1 MQIGIFTRTFPRPT
15 LSETLETVVAHGL
28 SSVQFGFDDIGLAE
42 MPDQIDPALCDTIRQ
57 EFAAQ
62 GIRMAALSGTWNMIH
77 PDLAERQA
85 GVRRLGVLAANCAR
99 LGTNVITLC
108 TGTRNASSMW
118 RPHPDNQSADA
129 WRELTAT
136 MAQALPLAEAHNV
149 ILGVEPEVSNVI
161 DSAERARRLLD
172 EMKSPNLKIVMDGA
186 NLFHHGEL
194 PRMSEILDHA
204 FELLGDD
211 IIIAHAKDLV
221 RDGEAGNVA
230 AGTGLLDYE
239 RYLRLLDATGRDL
252 PILLHSLSEQQA
264 KSSVAFL
271 REKQP
276 LR

>member
-1 MQIGIFTRTFPRPT
+1 MTDFIELRQITKVFPP
-15 LSETLETVVAHGL
+15 S
-28 SSVQFGFDDIGLAE
+28 
-42 MPDQIDPALCDTIRQ
+42 
-57 EFAAQ
+57 
-62 GIRMAALSGTWNMIH
+62 
-77 PDLAERQA
+77 
-85 GVRRLGVLAANCAR
+85 VLALDAVSVSFRRGEIHAVVGENGAGKSTLMKVLYGLEPATAGEVRLDGQRVHFRGPGDAIAR
-99 LGTNVITLC
+99 GLGMV
-108 TGTRNASSMW
+108 
-118 RPHPDNQSADA
+118 HQ
-129 WRELTAT
+129 ELLLINEYTVW
-136 MAQALPLAEAHNV
+136 ENV

-194 PRMSEILDHA
+194 PRMSEILDRA